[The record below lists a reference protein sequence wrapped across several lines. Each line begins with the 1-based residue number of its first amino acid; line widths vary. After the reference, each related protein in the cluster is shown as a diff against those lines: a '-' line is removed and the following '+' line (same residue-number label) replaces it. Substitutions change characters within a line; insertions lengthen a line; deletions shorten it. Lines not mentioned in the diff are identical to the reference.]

1 MKYTLKTYKRS
12 ILFLLIGI
20 SLFFSAACGG
30 APQTLPEPNTD
41 PSSLSASAGAL
52 LAKPELQQPV
62 GISQPAAEPALQK
75 AALAVGQ
82 EPAAEIALQQ
92 AIPADQTGG
101 GVAVAQPAAPVAQAA
116 APAPAIPVENL
127 PPSAPKVG
135 FLAPDFTL
143 QTMDGQS
150 VSLAD
155 LRGRPVLIN
164 YWTSWCIPCKEELPA
179 LERIYR
185 DYQDRGLVILSINA
199 IDQDT
204 FADAQQSIQQYGMSY
219 PVLLDQGEIVWKA
232 YEVMFF
238 PTSFLVDS
246 NGIIRE
252 IILGSATE
260 ESFRGKIDQLIAGNY

>member
-1 MKYTLKTYKRS
+1 MDSVVYLGEVDIILSTAAAHRHAVTAGSIPQPNKVILLEKRIVELKYTLKTYKRS

-92 AIPADQTGG
+92 AVPADQTGG
-101 GVAVAQPAAPVAQAA
+101 GVAVAQPA

-155 LRGRPVLIN
+155 LRGRPV
-164 YWTSWCIPCKEELPA
+164 
-179 LERIYR
+179 
-185 DYQDRGLVILSINA
+185 
-199 IDQDT
+199 
-204 FADAQQSIQQYGMSY
+204 
-219 PVLLDQGEIVWKA
+219 
-232 YEVMFF
+232 
-238 PTSFLVDS
+238 
-246 NGIIRE
+246 
-252 IILGSATE
+252 
-260 ESFRGKIDQLIAGNY
+260 